1 MTSTYVQYEI
11 YHPYSLIKLNMD
23 YCKNVSI
30 IINTPL
36 SLNEETLALYD
47 SLNKSGYNLF
57 DANDSFYTDI
67 CTEYTSENGT
77 DVILNDRHDEIYSSN
92 ANISLCQ

>member
-1 MTSTYVQYEI
+1 
-11 YHPYSLIKLNMD
+11 MD

-30 IINTPL
+30 IINIPL
-36 SLNEETLALYD
+36 SLNEETLTLYD
-47 SLNKSGYNLF
+47 SLSKSGYNLF

-77 DVILNDRHDEIYSSN
+77 DVFLNVILLILIFLYAKVAAILNYIILH
-92 ANISLCQ
+92 LKK